1 DEQDRYLLKLI
12 EDGFEEKLKTSELTR
27 EAFHKILN
35 RINVELG
42 ELWEISQ
49 KLNQSMSSYYI
60 TVREIINIIW
70 DDECGGDSLVGAAR
84 GSAAGYLVNYL
95 LDNTQINPMQ
105 YDLPHWRHIHKSRP
119 DLPDID
125 IDTEGSKRQ
134 KILKALRE
142 RFGDKRVLQIATF
155 GTEGSKSALQTAC
168 RGLGIDNDISQYL
181 SGMIPFER
189 GSNWPL
195 KHCFYGD
202 KETGRKPIKEFIRE
216 VEQYPNLKE
225 TA

>member
-1 DEQDRYLLKLI
+1 
-12 EDGFEEKLKTSELTR
+12 
-27 EAFHKILN
+27 
-35 RINVELG
+35 
-42 ELWEISQ
+42 
-49 KLNQSMSSYYI
+49 
-60 TVREIINIIW
+60 
-70 DDECGGDSLVGAAR
+70 
-84 GSAAGYLVNYL
+84 
-95 LDNTQINPMQ
+95 

-189 GSNWPL
+189 GSNW
-195 KHCFYGD
+195 
-202 KETGRKPIKEFIRE
+202 
-216 VEQYPNLKE
+216 
-225 TA
+225 